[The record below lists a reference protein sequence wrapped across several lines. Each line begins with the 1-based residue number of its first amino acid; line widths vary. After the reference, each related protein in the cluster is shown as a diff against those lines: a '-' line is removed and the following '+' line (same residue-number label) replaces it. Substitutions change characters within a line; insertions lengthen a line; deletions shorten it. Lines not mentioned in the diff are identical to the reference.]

1 MKLNRL
7 ETHDRLQHFTKQS
20 FDIAECCQDLINK
33 RPFGEHPF
41 YIFAHA
47 RTIDLEERIAIFND
61 DIKQSLIDPTYIRK
75 YKRLEDVPTSRFI
88 WQPRLTKPKAQS
100 NSMLFK
106 AYPGTDLIKVIWM
119 IPAVEL
125 WEQYEK
131 GKLTENKTVYD
142 SIQAYKLNR
151 NSLEKKE
158 DDDLSD
164 EKIDDIYRQ
173 MSLDANQKKHM
184 DSLYG

>member
-1 MKLNRL
+1 MKINRL
-7 ETHDRLQHFTKQS
+7 DAHDRYEYFTKQS
-20 FDIAECCQDLINK
+20 FDIAECCQDLINQK
-33 RPFGEHPF
+33 PFGDHPF

-47 RTIDLEERIAIFND
+47 RTEEDGA
-61 DIKQSLIDPTYIRK
+61 T
-75 YKRLEDVPTSRFI
+75 KRLI

-125 WEQYEK
+125 WEQYTK
-131 GKLTENKTVYD
+131 GKMTENKTVSE
-142 SIQAYKLNR
+142 SIEMFKTNR
-151 NSLEKKE
+151 NKLEGKE

-164 EKIDDIYRQ
+164 EQINKIYMDIAWNAL
-173 MSLDANQKKHM
+173 SKSTIKPH
-184 DSLYG
+184 S

>member
-1 MKLNRL
+1 MLRNSKGYEMKLNRL

-20 FDIAECCQDLINK
+20 FDIGECCQNLINQ
-33 RPFGEHPF
+33 RPFGNHPF
-41 YIFAHA
+41 YIFAHS
-47 RTIDLEERIAIFND
+47 RTHEDGV
-61 DIKQSLIDPTYIRK
+61 T
-75 YKRLEDVPTSRFI
+75 KRLI
-88 WQPRLTKPKAQS
+88 WQPRLTRPKAQS

-106 AYPGTDLIKVIWM
+106 TYPGTDLIKVIWM

-151 NSLEKKE
+151 NILDKPE

-164 EKIDDIYRQ
+164 EQIDQIYIDLSINAKEKNLIGR
-173 MSLDANQKKHM
+173 
-184 DSLYG
+184 LYGK